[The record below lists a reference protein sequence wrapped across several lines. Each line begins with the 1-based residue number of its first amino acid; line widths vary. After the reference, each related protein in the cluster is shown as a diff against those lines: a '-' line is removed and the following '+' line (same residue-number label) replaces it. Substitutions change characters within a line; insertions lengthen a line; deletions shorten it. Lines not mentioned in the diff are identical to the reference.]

1 MSNKRSKVI
10 TIDIPPAKQ
19 FTLAIAGSAY
29 TITPILTFDIYEKI
43 LTDLNKKRI
52 KNIIAEIIQ
61 SDIQKAG
68 TKSLSL
74 DEILNAP
81 DHPCKKYI
89 DFLLD
94 ENNNLKV
101 LFEQEPKTQDDYT
114 RFENATKKYGQQVF
128 QNIKD
133 SLDKF
138 AQKMRGL
145 ITEQYFKQLQRTDF
159 SRSFIDFSEII
170 SNIQNQIR
178 DIILNHKVSLPTFNW
193 EEWETAVKRWGQYG
207 WTFIPNAP
215 SGLFMHIVEDKNK
228 CDKIALH
235 YLHKKDMLN
244 LFEELNRMNI
254 NHADLNE
261 AIYCYNNKCYKACAM
276 LLCALIDGII
286 YKCQKVNG
294 AQRRKG
300 NKNFFEQLR
309 KNSIKEELLL
319 QQFLLLQVDN
329 LIEYMKKLFEQGNDF
344 QLKTSVLNRNFLL
357 HGMNKKSIC
366 QKECKQLFLAVYNT
380 KMVIDSFNTEAQN
393 KKLNIS
399 RLLELN

>member
-1 MSNKRSKVI
+1 
-10 TIDIPPAKQ
+10 
-19 FTLAIAGSAY
+19 
-29 TITPILTFDIYEKI
+29 
-43 LTDLNKKRI
+43 
-52 KNIIAEIIQ
+52 
-61 SDIQKAG
+61 
-68 TKSLSL
+68 
-74 DEILNAP
+74 
-81 DHPCKKYI
+81 
-89 DFLLD
+89 
-94 ENNNLKV
+94 
-101 LFEQEPKTQDDYT
+101 
-114 RFENATKKYGQQVF
+114 
-128 QNIKD
+128 
-133 SLDKF
+133 
-138 AQKMRGL
+138 MRGL

-228 CDKIALH
+228 CDKIALR

-344 QLKTSVLNRNFLL
+344 QLKTSMLNRNFLL

>member
-10 TIDIPPAKQ
+10 IIDIPPAKQ

-29 TITPILTFDIYEKI
+29 TITPVLTFDIYEKI
-43 LTDLNKKRI
+43 LTDLNKKSI

-68 TKSLSL
+68 TKSPSL

-133 SLDKF
+133 TLDKF

-228 CDKIALH
+228 CDKIALR

-329 LIEYMKKLFEQGNDF
+329 LIEL
-344 QLKTSVLNRNFLL
+344 
-357 HGMNKKSIC
+357 
-366 QKECKQLFLAVYNT
+366 
-380 KMVIDSFNTEAQN
+380 
-393 KKLNIS
+393 
-399 RLLELN
+399 